1 MNRLE
6 IDRLYMNEIIK
17 DKDKHISNYKS
28 MIEKVKNSTAMY
40 KGEPIPFLYMPK
52 MYTESD
58 LNIFKE
64 LSETMMGILRKV
76 IDRYLTNEEYRK
88 EFRFGDLLDKLIRVE
103 HEYRA
108 YVPMARIDIFYRDE
122 GQFKFCELNADGS
135 SAMNED
141 RELGRIFRE
150 SEIFDN
156 IPENMYEEN
165 FELFNSW
172 VKECENIYSEFG
184 GIKVY
189 GTKVAIMDWSG
200 GGTVNEFE
208 VFRQAFQD
216 NGFEAIIVDPREVI
230 FKEEALYHGDTKI
243 DIVYR
248 RLVTREIIDRSDEIK
263 DFIHGCLSGKICVIG
278 PIKSQIIHNKRIFKI
293 LHDEETKDFLTEK
306 EVRFIEEHIP
316 LTKYFE
322 GEEWD
327 IEGLVLNKDEL
338 ILKPCDLYA
347 SRGVYAGKD
356 FSDDMWRE
364 TLLECKDEDYLIQEY
379 YTPHRTTLLEV
390 TKNDIVQNDFNN
402 ITGIYMYNEKF
413 AGLYSRV
420 GKNPIISGLHECY
433 TLPTFIIKD
442 KK

>member
-1 MNRLE
+1 
-6 IDRLYMNEIIK
+6 MNEILR
-17 DKDKHISNYKS
+17 DKDKHIINYKS
-28 MIEKVKNSTAMY
+28 IVQKVKNSTAMY

-58 LNIFKE
+58 LKGFKE
-64 LSETMMGILRKV
+64 LSQTMMGILRKV
-76 IDRYLTNEEYRK
+76 IDKYLSNQKYRK
-88 EFRFGDLLDKLIRVE
+88 EFRFGDLLDKLITVE
-103 HEYRA
+103 HGYRA
-108 YVPMARIDIFYRDE
+108 YVPMARIDIFYR
-122 GQFKFCELNADGS
+122 GQGEFKFCELNADGS

-150 SEIFDN
+150 SGIFDN
-156 IPENMYEEN
+156 IPKTLVAEN

-172 VKECENIYSEFG
+172 VKECEKMYSEFG
-184 GIKVY
+184 GIK
-189 GTKVAIMDWSG
+189 GEDTTVAIMDWAG

-208 VFRQAFQD
+208 VFKQAFED
-216 NGFEAIIVDPREVI
+216 NGFKAIIVDPRDVT
-230 FKEEALYHGDTKI
+230 FREETLYHEDTKI

-248 RLVTREIIDRSDEIK
+248 RLVTREIIDRSDEIQ
-263 DFIHGCLSGKICVIG
+263 DFIEGCLSGNVCVIG

-293 LHDEETKDFLTEK
+293 LHDEETKAFLTEK
-306 EVRFIEEHIP
+306 EVMFIEQHIP

-327 IEGLVLNKDEL
+327 IDKLIVNKNDL

-356 FSDDMWRE
+356 FEDEMWRE
-364 TLLECKDEDYLIQEY
+364 KLLECKDEDYLLQEY
-379 YTPHRTTLLEV
+379 YTPHRTTLLKV
-390 TKNDIVQNDFNN
+390 TENDIIEYEFNN
-402 ITGIYMYNEKF
+402 ITGIYMYNEQL

-433 TLPTFIIKD
+433 TLPTFIIKNKND
-442 KK
+442 

>member
-6 IDRLYMNEIIK
+6 IDRFYMNEILE
-17 DKDKHISNYKS
+17 DKEKHIKKYKE
-28 MIEKVKNSTAMY
+28 MTGKVKNSTAMY

-52 MYTESD
+52 MYTEND

-76 IDRYLTNEEYRK
+76 IDKYLTNEEYKK
-88 EFRFGDLLDKLIRVE
+88 EFRFGDLLDRLITVE
-103 HEYRA
+103 HGYRA
-108 YVPMARIDIFYRDE
+108 YVPMARIDIFYRGE
-122 GQFKFCELNADGS
+122 GKFKFCELNADGS

-150 SEIFDN
+150 SGIFDN
-156 IPENMYEEN
+156 IPETLIEEN

-172 VKECENIYSEFG
+172 VKECEKMYCEFG
-184 GIKVY
+184 GIK
-189 GTKVAIMDWSG
+189 GEDTTVAIMDWSG

-208 VFRQAFQD
+208 VFRQAFEY
-216 NGFEAIIVDPREVI
+216 NGFKAIIVDPREVTFI
-230 FKEEALYHGDTKI
+230 DDALYYGDTKI

-248 RLVTREIIDRSDEIK
+248 RLVTREIIDRSDEIQ
-263 DFIHGCLSGKICVIG
+263 DFIKGCLSGKVCVIG

-306 EVRFIEEHIP
+306 EVKFIEEHIP

-327 IEGLVLNKDEL
+327 IEEQIVNKDEL

-356 FSDDMWRE
+356 FPDEMWRE
-364 TLLECKDEDYLIQEY
+364 KLLECKDEDYLIQEY
-379 YTPHRTTLLEV
+379 YTPHKTTLLEV
-390 TKNDIVQNDFNN
+390 TEDDILQYDFNN

-433 TLPTFIIKD
+433 TLPTFIIKERD
-442 KK
+442 